1 MRIVLFTDTFLP
13 KVDGIV
19 TVIRLL
25 LEHLQARGHTVM
37 VVCPDLGPVDEYAGA
52 QVVRVPGIP
61 FWAYPGLKLSWPG
74 YLTYR
79 KVRTFKPD
87 VGHFIHA
94 GFTGGSGM
102 FMMLAMNTP
111 RVVSFHIDYERLAPQ
126 FGFAWAWPAGAWLG
140 RVMFNRADLLIAPAA
155 HMVGRIREQG
165 VRPPIVVWGRG
176 VDTTRFHPRCRSAA
190 MRTRLGGDDTST
202 LLLYVGR
209 LSEEKRLRDLRAVL
223 ESTPDVRLAL
233 VGDGPERADLEA
245 YFRGCPVTFTGA
257 LHGDDL
263 SAAYASSDIF
273 VFPSRMETYGLVV
286 AEAMAS
292 GLPVVAARVG
302 GVPEMVESG
311 VTGFTFDTGDI
322 AALVTAVRALVG
334 DAAVRARMAAAA
346 RVWAEANIWD
356 DKMDRVIQFYEQ
368 AIAIRAGKDRF
379 GRVRHPAHDP
389 HETSTH

>member
-25 LEHLQARGHTVM
+25 LEHLQKRGHTVM

-74 YLTYR
+74 YFTYR
-79 KVRTFKPD
+79 KVRAFKPD

-102 FMMLAMNTP
+102 FMMLALNTP
-111 RVVSFHIDYERLAPQ
+111 RVVSFHIDYARLAPQ
-126 FGFAWAWPAGAWLG
+126 FGFAWAWPVVGGLA
-140 RVMFNRADLLIAPAA
+140 RIMFNRADLLIAPAG
-155 HMVGRIREQG
+155 HMIERIREQG
-165 VRPPIVVWGRG
+165 LRPPIEVWGRG
-176 VDTTRFHPRCRSAA
+176 VDTVRFHPRFRSDA
-190 MRTRLGGDDTST
+190 MRSRLGGDEGST

-223 ESTPDVRLAL
+223 ETVPNTRLAL
-233 VGDGPERADLEA
+233 VGDGPERPDLEA
-245 YFRGCPVTFTGA
+245 YFAGLPVTFTGN

-263 SAAYASSDIF
+263 SAAYASSDVF

-292 GLPVVAARVG
+292 GVPAVAARVG
-302 GVPEMVESG
+302 GVPEMVEDG
-311 VTGFTFDTGDI
+311 ATGFTFEVGD
-322 AALVTAVRALVG
+322 VTALIDGVRALTA
-334 DAAVRARMAAAA
+334 DAAVRAQMGAAA
-346 RVWAEANIWD
+346 RAWAEINTWD
-356 DKMDRVIQFYEQ
+356 DKMDRVIGYYEQ

-379 GRVRHPAHDP
+379 GRPQS
-389 HETSTH
+389 STPRANKSLSD

>member
-223 ESTPDVRLAL
+223 GSTPDVRLAL
-233 VGDGPERADLEA
+233 VGGWAGARRSGSVFSRLSGYVHRRPARRRPERRLRKLRHICVSVA
-245 YFRGCPVTFTGA
+245 
-257 LHGDDL
+257 HGDL
-263 SAAYASSDIF
+263 R
-273 VFPSRMETYGLVV
+273 PRRG
-286 AEAMAS
+286 
-292 GLPVVAARVG
+292 R
-302 GVPEMVESG
+302 
-311 VTGFTFDTGDI
+311 GDG
-322 AALVTAVRALVG
+322 VRASCRGREGWRRAG
-334 DAAVRARMAAAA
+334 DGRIR
-346 RVWAEANIWD
+346 R
-356 DKMDRVIQFYEQ
+356 DRVHIRHWRYRG
-368 AIAIRAGKDRF
+368 ARHGGARAGR
-379 GRVRHPAHDP
+379 GRRRPCADGRRGPRMGRSQYMGRQDGSSYPVL
-389 HETSTH
+389 